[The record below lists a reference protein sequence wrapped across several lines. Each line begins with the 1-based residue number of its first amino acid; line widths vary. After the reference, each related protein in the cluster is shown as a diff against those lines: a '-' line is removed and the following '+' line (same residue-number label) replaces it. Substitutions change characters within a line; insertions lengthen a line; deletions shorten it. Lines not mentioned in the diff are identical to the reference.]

1 MPISDSQGN
10 NFIFVGNTYT
20 VTAISISYGG
30 DVVDVTGLNVAS
42 GGARLFQGPILKST
56 EVQADFLSNSPL
68 PTIGQTG
75 TFTAASVS
83 GKATVSAVSLA
94 YAVGDLV
101 KGSVT
106 LKTDA

>member
-1 MPISDSQGN
+1 MAVADSQGN
-10 NFIFVGNTYT
+10 NFVFASTTYT
-20 VTAISISYGG
+20 VTAISINFNG

-42 GGARLFQGPILKST
+42 GAARIFQGPILKST
-56 EVQADFLSNSPL
+56 EVQVDLLGSSV
-68 PTIGQTG
+68 PTIGQSG
-75 TFTAASVS
+75 TFSAAGVS
-83 GKATVSAVSLA
+83 GKGTVSAVSLT

>member
-10 NFIFVGNTYT
+10 NFIFGGNTYT

>member
-10 NFIFVGNTYT
+10 NFIFASSTYT
-20 VTAISISYGG
+20 VTAISINFNG
-30 DVVDVTGLNVAS
+30 DVIDVTGLNVAS
-42 GGARLFQGPILKST
+42 GGARIFQGPILKST
-56 EVQADFLSNSPL
+56 EVQVDFLSSSPL

-75 TFTAASVS
+75 SFTAGSVS
-83 GKATVSAVSLA
+83 GSATVSAVSLA

-106 LKTDA
+106 LKTNA

>member
-1 MPISDSQGN
+1 MPILDSQGT
-10 NFIFVGNTYT
+10 NFVFASSTYT
-20 VTAISISYGG
+20 VTAITINFNG

-42 GGARLFQGPILKST
+42 GGARIFQGPILKST
-56 EVQADFLSNSPL
+56 EVQVDFLSSSPL

-75 TFTAASVS
+75 TFTAGVAS
-83 GKATVSAVSLA
+83 GNATVSAVSLA

-106 LKTDA
+106 LKTTY

>member
-1 MPISDSQGN
+1 MPITDSQGN
-10 NFIFVGNTYT
+10 NFIFNGSTYT
-20 VTAISISYGG
+20 VTAISINYNG
-30 DVVDVTGLNVAS
+30 DVVDITGLNVAS

-68 PTIGQTG
+68 PGIGTSG
-75 TFTAASVS
+75 TFTAASIS

>member
-1 MPISDSQGN
+1 MAVADSQGN
-10 NFIFVGNTYT
+10 NFIFNGSTYT
-20 VTAISISYGG
+20 VTAISINYIG

-56 EVQADFLSNSPL
+56 EVQVDLLGSSVPG
-68 PTIGQTG
+68 IGDKG
-75 TFTAASVS
+75 TFTAAGIS
-83 GKATVSAVSLA
+83 GKGTVSAVSSA